1 MDSNEHR
8 PRVNPLTSLMRQPK
22 IYIKL
27 PSEGRFWKEGSLDI
41 SPNGEYAVYSMTAR
55 DELLLKTPDA
65 LMNGQAVV
73 DVVQNCVP
81 AIRDAWEMPSID
93 VDVILI
99 ALRLATYGDQMTM
112 TAGPDSAEY
121 GIDLRS
127 LLDILYDTV
136 SWDERIN
143 VGTDM
148 AIFIKPVNYKVMSKT
163 SVKTFETQKLMS
175 IINDST
181 LTEEEKINTF
191 RDSFKKLTELT
202 VGIINDSVFRIE
214 SASGTT
220 ENAQDIQEFM
230 DNCDKSIF
238 DAVKN
243 KLDELREKNTLK
255 AMKVRAT
262 DEMIEKGSPEEIE
275 IPLTFD
281 PASFFE

>member
-1 MDSNEHR
+1 MDSNEQR

>member
-1 MDSNEHR
+1 MDSNEQR

-27 PSEGRFWKEGSLDI
+27 PSGGRFWKEGSIDI
-41 SPNGEYAVYSMTAR
+41 SPNEEYAVYSMTAR

-73 DVVQNCVP
+73 DVVQNCIP
-81 AIRDAWEMPSID
+81 SIRNAWEIPSID

-112 TAGPDSAEY
+112 TAGPDEAEY
-121 GIDLRS
+121 SVDLRL
-127 LLDILYDTV
+127 LLDTLYNTV
-136 SWDERIN
+136 KWDERIN
-143 VGTDM
+143 IGTDM
-148 AIFIKPVNYKVMSKT
+148 AIFIKPVNYQVISKT
-163 SVKTFETQKLMS
+163 SIRTFETQKLMS
-175 IINDST
+175 IVNDST
-181 LTEEEKINTF
+181 LTEDEKINTF

-202 VGIINDSVFRIE
+202 VGIINDSVYRIE

-220 ENAQDIQEFM
+220 EDTQDIQEFM

-243 KLDELREKNTLK
+243 RLDELRIQNTLK
-255 AMKVRAT
+255 SIKVRAT
-262 DEMIEKGSPEEIE
+262 DEMIENGSEEEIE

-281 PASFFE
+281 PANFFE

>member
-1 MDSNEHR
+1 MDSNEQR

-27 PSEGRFWKEGSLDI
+27 PSGGRFWKEGSIDI
-41 SPNGEYAVYSMTAR
+41 SPNEEYAVYSMTAR

-73 DVVQNCVP
+73 DVVQNCIP
-81 AIRDAWEMPSID
+81 SIRNAWEIPSID

-112 TAGPDSAEY
+112 TAGPDEAEY
-121 GIDLRS
+121 SVDLRL
-127 LLDILYDTV
+127 LLDTLYNTV
-136 SWDERIN
+136 KWDERIN
-143 VGTDM
+143 IGTDM
-148 AIFIKPVNYKVMSKT
+148 AIFIKPVNYQVISKT
-163 SVKTFETQKLMS
+163 SIRTFETQKLMS
-175 IINDST
+175 IVNDST
-181 LTEEEKINTF
+181 LTEDEKINTF

-202 VGIINDSVFRIE
+202 VGIINDSVYRIE

-220 ENAQDIQEFM
+220 EDAQDIQEFM

-243 KLDELREKNTLK
+243 RLDELRIQNTLK
-255 AMKVRAT
+255 SIKVRAT
-262 DEMIEKGSPEEIE
+262 DEMIENGSEEEIE

-281 PASFFE
+281 PANFFE

>member
-1 MDSNEHR
+1 
-8 PRVNPLTSLMRQPK
+8 MRQPK

>member
-1 MDSNEHR
+1 MDSNEQR

-27 PSEGRFWKEGSLDI
+27 PSEGRFWKEGSIDI

-73 DVVQNCVP
+73 DVIQNCVP
-81 AIRDAWEMPSID
+81 AIRNAWEMPSID

-127 LLDILYDTV
+127 LLDTLYNTV

-143 VGTDM
+143 IGTDM
-148 AIFIKPVNYKVMSKT
+148 AIFIKPVNYRVMSKT
-163 SVKTFETQKLMS
+163 SIKTFETQKLMS

-220 ENAQDIQEFM
+220 EDAQDIQEFM
-230 DNCDKSIF
+230 DNCDKFIF

-243 KLDELREKNTLK
+243 KLDELREQNTLK